1 MVGFTGISLLIKGT
15 MLLMNLHR
23 ILIVVITAL
32 ILVTFGCSNEV
43 ESKESEVSSDE
54 IHPTD
59 IAIDSITPVITDGHG
74 IPYDILLRGG
84 APHSTSSILVGDVLG
99 DGTTQLLV
107 SEPLASKVVWIQNM
121 EEHMTFTD
129 GLNEPVRAQ
138 AVDIDGDLDKDILVA
153 DIGILLPSNDKS
165 GRVVVLRNNGNFQFE
180 PITILDGVGRVACA
194 EGSDLDSD
202 GDMDISV
209 CVFGNEEGKI
219 IWLEQKE
226 NFVFEEH
233 LLDSRPGAIHAFP
246 FDPDSD
252 GDVDIAVSLS
262 QDSEEIMIF
271 RNDGYGNFEKEVIF
285 KAPDTYYGMSGIQL
299 SDLDRDGDTD
309 ILMTNGDIH
318 DFDLPQK
325 TDPYAYYGVSWFEN
339 DGQGK
344 FDNHHEI
351 TRHWGAYSVR
361 TADLD
366 HDEDLDLVLVG
377 LQMDRYWPEFQRQDM
392 IWLENDGEENFTSH
406 NVYLD
411 VPLLIAVEVVDIDND
426 GIPEIFTGT
435 HDYMGGS
442 AGERLVM
449 FNIDMSETG
458 E

>member
-1 MVGFTGISLLIKGT
+1 
-15 MLLMNLHR
+15 
-23 ILIVVITAL
+23 
-32 ILVTFGCSNEV
+32 
-43 ESKESEVSSDE
+43 
-54 IHPTD
+54 
-59 IAIDSITPVITDGHG
+59 
-74 IPYDILLRGG
+74 
-84 APHSTSSILVGDVLG
+84 
-99 DGTTQLLV
+99 
-107 SEPLASKVVWIQNM
+107 M